1 MQNNFVE
8 SIEVNVIAHS
18 ISKKGKEILTYELVY
33 PRAVHSELA
42 VHRMLS
48 KNSASSRAIPIPRV
62 IEMVRNNPAM
72 LSRYGSNQ
80 AGMQDKGFEH
90 DEPVV
95 FQGKSYTIREAWKLG
110 AEFMCDL
117 AESIHEAGYHKQ
129 VGNRLLEPFQW
140 MKVVLTGTEFAN
152 FFWLRDHEAADPTI
166 AELARK
172 MLEAKQRS
180 SPVLLGDDDWHVP
193 YFENGYW
200 IAERVGMAGLT
211 VNSSGITLQEAL
223 DISTSCC
230 AQVSYRK
237 LDKSQEKADTVI
249 SRLNLDG
256 KHPED
261 PAHASPTEHQA
272 TPMTGDTMI
281 FNGFPTGYTSY
292 HKDLGM
298 MSGNLAGWIQYRQ
311 LIPNTTKW

>member
-1 MQNNFVE
+1 MQSNFVE
-8 SIEVNVIAHS
+8 SIEVDVIANS
-18 ISKKGKEILTYELVY
+18 ISKKEKEILTYELVY
-33 PRAVHSELA
+33 PRVVHSELMT
-42 VHRMLS
+42 HRMLS
-48 KNSASSRAIPIPRV
+48 KNSASSRAIPVPKV

-95 FQGKSYTIREAWKLG
+95 FHGKFYTIREAWKLG
-110 AEFMCDL
+110 AGFMCDL
-117 AESIHEAGYHKQ
+117 AEAIHGAGYHKQ

-140 MKVVLTGTEFAN
+140 MKVVLTGTEFEN

-166 AELARK
+166 AELAKK
-172 MLEAKQRS
+172 MFEAKQRS
-180 SPVLLGDDDWHVP
+180 NPVLLNEGDWHVP

-200 IAERVGMAGLT
+200 IAEREGMAGLA

-223 DISTSCC
+223 DISASCC

-272 TPMTGDTMI
+272 TPMAGGPMA
-281 FNGFPTGYTSY
+281 FNSFPAGYTSY